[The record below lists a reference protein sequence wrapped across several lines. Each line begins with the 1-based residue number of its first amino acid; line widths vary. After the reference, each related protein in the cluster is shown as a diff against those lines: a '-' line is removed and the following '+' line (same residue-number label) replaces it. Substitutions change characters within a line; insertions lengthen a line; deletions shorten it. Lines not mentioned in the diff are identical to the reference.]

1 MFGWEDMNNDLLTSI
16 AEDGKLKLPEFTRS
30 TKKEEL
36 LVIPFEDHLCLCGV
50 RQLAR
55 RYERL
60 VKKATLPYQ
69 YRQLEMVKNLF
80 SNALPGSITV
90 DEDKYITLDKEHLK
104 QYDIDF
110 GDVVYLKGKY
120 FYLDI
125 YNKNYIF
132 SDSNWVRNQYTS
144 DGISRTKKQ

>member
-1 MFGWEDMNNDLLTSI
+1 MFGGEDMNNDRLISI
-16 AEDGKLKLPEFTRS
+16 SEDGKLKLPEFTKS
-30 TKKEEL
+30 TRKEEL

-50 RQLAR
+50 RQLVR

-60 VKKATLPYQ
+60 VKKATKQYQ
-69 YRQLEMVKNLF
+69 YKQLEIVKNLF

-90 DEDKYITLDKEHLK
+90 DKEKCVTLDRNYLK

-132 SDSNWVRNQYTS
+132 SDSNWVRNQYTNE
-144 DGISRTKKQ
+144 GISRTKKQ

>member
-1 MFGWEDMNNDLLTSI
+1 MFGGEDMNNDRLISI
-16 AEDGKLKLPEFTRS
+16 SEDGKLKLPEFTKS
-30 TKKEEL
+30 TRKEEL
-36 LVIPFEDHLCLCGV
+36 LVIPFEDHLCLCGI
-50 RQLAR
+50 RQLVR

-60 VKKATLPYQ
+60 VKKATKQYQ
-69 YRQLEMVKNLF
+69 YKQLEIVKNLF

-90 DEDKYITLDKEHLK
+90 DKEKCVTLDRNYLK

-132 SDSNWVRNQYTS
+132 SDSNWVRNQYTNG
-144 DGISRTKKQ
+144 GISRTKKQ